1 MRLRFFLTILTVLT
15 IASVSVIVLHA
26 AFLKRERL
34 ALLDQQVRATATAL
48 FNSELS
54 DLRNF
59 SISHVDDI
67 ISEELGETRI
77 GKFFIIRNSKG
88 DIIFESSSAKFLPRK
103 DIPRDNTWI
112 TIDNEENYIRVLNL
126 RLPRIPDRSLQVGVV
141 WSSEIVN
148 PRYFTRSTLILFF
161 AVLGVGSIA
170 SLFLTS
176 FLLKPIARLSDH
188 ISDASESLKTE
199 QFLSQIPLDIGGKKL
214 IDITLQREKDE
225 YQKLVVGFNSLVDKV
240 NKYSKNSKLW
250 AYQMAHELKT
260 PLTLIN
266 LEAEALQ
273 KIEKTSQNHH
283 KIDSIQNELQKIS
296 ETIGSFLSWAELEN
310 SNGSKHLF
318 ANRLIVKVK
327 DVIQRLDPQNKKFN
341 LVIKE
346 DSTILCNPL
355 HLEQL
360 ILNLL
365 TNSLKHSP
373 DSGNPIDIVIDTNQ
387 LIIKDYGPGISQAVL
402 DRLGEPFNKGSEKEG
417 SGLGLAWV
425 SSICRI
431 YNWQFNVTS
440 NSSGTEIRIDF
451 IQPS

>member
-15 IASVSVIVLHA
+15 LASISVIVLHA
-26 AFLKRERL
+26 AFLRRERL

-54 DLRNF
+54 DLRKF

-77 GKFFIIRNSKG
+77 GKFFIVRNSRG

-126 RLPRIPDRSLQVGVV
+126 RLPRIPDRTLQVGVV
-141 WSSEIVN
+141 WSSELVN
-148 PRYFTRSTLILFF
+148 PKYFTSSTLMLFL
-161 AVLGVGSIA
+161 AVLGVGSMA

-214 IDITLQREKDE
+214 IDLTLQNEKDE
-225 YQKLVVGFNSLVDKV
+225 YQKLVVGFNSLVEKV

-266 LEAEALQ
+266 LEAESLQ
-273 KIEKTSQNHH
+273 KIEKTNPNYN

-318 ANRLIVKVK
+318 ANRLISKVK
-327 DVIQRLDPQNKKFN
+327 DTIQRIDPENKKFN
-341 LVIKE
+341 LVLKE

-365 TNSLKHSP
+365 TNSLKHSQE
-373 DSGNPIDIVIDTNQ
+373 SKKPIDIEIDSGQ
-387 LIIKDYGPGISQAVL
+387 LIIKDHGPGISQSVL

-425 SSICRI
+425 STICRI
-431 YNWQFNVTS
+431 YNWEFGIVSTPN
-440 NSSGTEIRIDF
+440 GTEIKINF
-451 IQPS
+451 TQPV